1 MKKAA
6 PSAARPFSRT
16 PPEKPKW
23 KREIDNY
30 DRRVRWWNKK
40 FKDHVVRIDQGTV
53 RIISSDRK
61 LPLSILNDLEAVRA
75 NDDDVQ
81 SEDVLKVGSK

>member
-16 PPEKPKW
+16 PPEEPKW
-23 KREIDNY
+23 KREIDSY
-30 DRRVRWWNKK
+30 DRRVRRWNKK

-53 RIISSDRK
+53 RIISADRK
-61 LPLSILNDLEAVRA
+61 LPLSILNDLEAVREY
-75 NDDDVQ
+75 DDDIR
-81 SEDVLKVGSK
+81 SEDD